1 LFFFDLIIPPTFSQ
15 KFAQMSQVTLGHIEA
30 AIKKV
35 DTLDDSAIDQLS
47 ETHTSAQPVLLGY
60 VMSASEEYKNE
71 DLESLLVYYFT
82 VILEAFTQA
91 GLTPAA
97 VTESQIDDFEEP
109 YFAVLDTYFENED
122 DELLEDFSDQADLV
136 RFMALE
142 VSMENEDG
150 STLDD
155 ETATQLFIVTLAMI
169 SLLSRSIGGENA

>member
-1 LFFFDLIIPPTFSQ
+1 MNHSQIIPPTFSQ